1 MDFKIRLRLMQE
13 AGYLLKAQINGTD
26 KSYDIGL
33 TLESLSGD
41 YSFNKDKLKDYN
53 ESELTY
59 ILYAPDGE
67 KMATFQSLGKM
78 KQYLDQY
85 RYNSDAY

>member
-13 AGYLLKAQINGTD
+13 AGYLLKAEINNTD

-33 TLESLSGD
+33 TLESLSGN
-41 YSFNKDKLKDYN
+41 YSLNKDKLKDYKEN
-53 ESELTY
+53 DLTY

-67 KMATFQSLGKM
+67 IMATFQSLSEM

-85 RYNSDAY
+85 RYNSNAY